1 MGCMK
6 AGEGGKLIHLFKEKK
21 IIALGFN
28 EVGDISGANNI
39 DDIKNLYRT
48 AYPIKSEVAVGLNSS
63 QIYNF
68 LKNFK
73 KGDYVV
79 SYDPKERTYHI
90 GEVVGDFEYNED
102 LIKEGFNKIRRVNWV
117 GKVSRDDLSVS
128 TQNTL
133 GAWQTIF
140 EIKDENKEEILS
152 FFESERPTFES
163 KAQLEETLGSIME
176 KTVDRSF
183 EFIKDKII
191 KLEWQDMQKLMAGIL
206 RAMGY
211 KTIITGTG
219 GPDRGKDI
227 VASVDELGLEGPKI
241 KVEVKHQKNSIGSP
255 DIRNFVGG
263 LREGQKG
270 IYVSTGGFTK
280 EAYYEAERS
289 NYPLTL
295 VDADI
300 MVELINRYYDNFDIE
315 TRTLIPLKKFYWPV
329 SD

>member
-1 MGCMK
+1 MWCMK

-48 AYPIKSEVAVGLNSS
+48 AYPIKNEVAVGLNSS

-79 SYDPKERTYHI
+79 SYDPKERTYYI
-90 GEVVGDFEYNED
+90 GEVVGDFKYNED

-152 FFESERPTFES
+152 FLEGERPTFES
-163 KAQLEETLGSIME
+163 KERLEETLGSIME

-241 KVEVKHQKNSIGSP
+241 KVEVKHQKKSIGSP

-300 MVELINRYYDNFDIE
+300 MVELINPYYDNFDIE
-315 TRTLIPLKKFYWPV
+315 TRTLIPLKKLYWPV